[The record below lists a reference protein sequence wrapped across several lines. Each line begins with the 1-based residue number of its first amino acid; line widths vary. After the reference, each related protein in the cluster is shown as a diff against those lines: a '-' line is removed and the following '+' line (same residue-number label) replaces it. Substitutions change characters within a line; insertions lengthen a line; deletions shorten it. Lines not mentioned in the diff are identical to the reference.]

1 MQPKHSHVHSST
13 FHNSQEKE
21 ATLISISEWMEKENE
36 VPAKSRILF
45 SHYKGEILSEGKVC
59 MELELT
65 VLSKIIQI

>member
-1 MQPKHSHVHSST
+1 
-13 FHNSQEKE
+13 
-21 ATLISISEWMEKENE
+21 MEKENE